1 MEVSLMNV
9 KRQYE
14 LYKEEYDRVILEVA
28 ESGSYIGGNKVREFE
43 TEFAKYMDTRFAV
56 SCGSGTDALV
66 LALRALKIGKGDE
79 VIVPGFTFFASAES
93 IANVGATPVFADVDK
108 DTYCIDSCGIEKL
121 ITDKTKAIMPVHLYG
136 NCADMDE
143 IRRIAQKY
151 NLRIISDC
159 AQCAGTKYKGSRK
172 NVVGDVGCFSF
183 FPTKNLGGIG
193 DGGMVVTDDEYLANA
208 IKSYSVHGS
217 GLDFEDK
224 SPDKGKGDKYY
235 NHHIGYNSR
244 LDAIQA
250 AFLKK
255 RLNYL
260 DGLIN
265 ERREVADYYRGHLNN
280 QKFGLPYVS
289 ESVFHSYYLFTLQN
303 EDAKTIMKKL
313 NESGIESRTYYP
325 IPVHLQKAFSYLGYH
340 KGSLPV
346 TEWLSE
352 TTFSIP
358 LYPGMTKEE
367 MLYVVEILNEM
378 TIAG

>member
-28 ESGSYIGGNKVREFE
+28 ESGCYIGGNRVREFE
-43 TEFAKYMDTRFAV
+43 AEFAKYMGTRFAV

-193 DGGMVVTDDEYLANA
+193 D
-208 IKSYSVHGS
+208 
-217 GLDFEDK
+217 
-224 SPDKGKGDKYY
+224 
-235 NHHIGYNSR
+235 
-244 LDAIQA
+244 
-250 AFLKK
+250 
-255 RLNYL
+255 
-260 DGLIN
+260 
-265 ERREVADYYRGHLNN
+265 
-280 QKFGLPYVS
+280 
-289 ESVFHSYYLFTLQN
+289 
-303 EDAKTIMKKL
+303 
-313 NESGIESRTYYP
+313 
-325 IPVHLQKAFSYLGYH
+325 
-340 KGSLPV
+340 
-346 TEWLSE
+346 
-352 TTFSIP
+352 
-358 LYPGMTKEE
+358 
-367 MLYVVEILNEM
+367 
-378 TIAG
+378 